1 MEKNKRFSFKNIVLI
16 IFLAIIIVSFL
27 VLKVKDFKVSK
38 KIDSGSNY
46 LTQLPSSGIFDQ
58 TNEGLVKKFNSSQE
72 LRDFIVEK
80 QNNLEISNYNRS
92 GAMKQSLAVDESI
105 SEIATGLGSSEDSSV
120 DFSDTNIQ
128 VEGVDEADI
137 IKTDGKYIYAVVDKD
152 LYIIEAY
159 PVEDAKLI
167 KKISFEDY
175 LTDIYVKDEKLV
187 VFGNI
192 SDFAIF
198 EKMISSSR
206 IWPGPYN
213 NQVFLQVFD
222 ISEVEN
228 PVKEKDFK
236 IEGNYFNSRLI
247 GDHLYFIVNNYGLSA
262 EAFPRVFYQSEELS
276 FDCQEGAKCLKPD
289 IYYFDIP
296 YDNFNF
302 SSIFSID
309 LFNLE
314 EDFKNSHYLLPSG
327 QNMYVSPN
335 NIYLSYTKYLNE
347 YEIESEVLLD
357 LIYSNLSEKDRQII
371 EEIKNVSDKILNP
384 AEKKYKIRN
393 ILDIYISL
401 LTVPEQESLEEEMVF
416 AIKER
421 YPNLENEIES
431 TIIYKLSVFNGVV
444 EPMVEGVVPGS
455 LLNQFSMDEYNSYFR
470 VATTKNVNWSKYS
483 NSQES
488 SNNVYI
494 LDGNMQI
501 IGSLENMAPGE
512 RIYSVRFLGDRGYVV
527 TFEQIDPLFSLD
539 LSNPYSP
546 IISGELKIPGFSNYL
561 HPYGNDKLIGFG
573 RDTEVVDDRVITKG
587 LKLSLFDVSQGTPI
601 ELDSYI
607 IGDSGSESI
616 ALYDH
621 HAFLF
626 SGNKNIL
633 AVPVVL
639 RDNSNNDYWG
649 RVTFNGVMILE
660 IINNKFQLK
669 GEITHLKEDITDFD
683 KFMNYSAKRS
693 LYIEDNFYSFSN
705 KLIKINNLIDFSDIK
720 SIELK

>member
-1 MEKNKRFSFKNIVLI
+1 MEKNKKLSFRNIVLI
-16 IFLAIIIVSFL
+16 VFLAAIIVSFL
-27 VLKVKDFKVSK
+27 FLKIKDFKVGK
-38 KIDSGSNY
+38 KIDLDTNY

-58 TNEGLVKKFNSSQE
+58 NNKGLIKKFGSYQE
-72 LRDFIVEK
+72 LQEFISDK
-80 QNNLEISNYNRS
+80 QNNSEMTNYFRDGLE
-92 GAMKQSLAVDESI
+92 KQSMAVDEL
-105 SEIATGLGSSEDSSV
+105 ATGLGSSENNSV
-120 DFSDTNIQ
+120 DFSETNIQ

-137 IKTDGKYIYAVVDKD
+137 IKTDGKYIYAVVEKD
-152 LYIIEAY
+152 LYIAEAY
-159 PVEDAKLI
+159 PTEGAKLI

-175 LTDIYVKDEKLV
+175 LTDIYVKDGKLV
-187 VFGNI
+187 AFGNI
-192 SDFAIF
+192 SDFAVF

-222 ISEVEN
+222 ISDVEN

-247 GDHLYFIVNNYGLSA
+247 GDHLYFIVNNYSLSA
-262 EAFPRVFYQSEELS
+262 ESLPRVFYQEEELS
-276 FDCQEGAKCLKPD
+276 FDCQGGVKCLNPD
-289 IYYFDIP
+289 IYYFDTA
-296 YDNFNF
+296 YNSFNF
-302 SSIFSID
+302 SSIFSLN
-309 LFNLE
+309 LFDSE
-314 EDFKNSHYLLPSG
+314 EDFKSSYYLLPAG

-357 LIYSNLSEKDRQII
+357 LIYSRLSEKDRQVI
-371 EEIKNVSDKILNP
+371 EEIKNVSDKILSP
-384 AEKKYKIRN
+384 TEKKYKIRN

-401 LTVPEQESLEEEMVF
+401 LTTPEQESLELDMVS

-431 TIIYKLSVFNGVV
+431 TILYKLSVFNGVV
-444 EPMVEGVVPGS
+444 EPMVEGSVPGS

-488 SNNVYI
+488 SNNVYM

-512 RIYSVRFLGDRGYVV
+512 RIYSVRFLGDKGYVV
-527 TFEQIDPLFSLD
+527 TFEQVDPLFSLD
-539 LSNPYSP
+539 LGNPYSP
-546 IISGELKIPGFSNYL
+546 TISGELKIPGFSNYL

-573 RDTEVVDDRVITKG
+573 QDTEIVDDRVITKG
-587 LKLSLFDVSQGTPI
+587 LKLSLFDVSQGVPA

-626 SGNKNIL
+626 SANKNIL

-639 RDNSNNDYWG
+639 RDNSTNDYWG
-649 RVTFNGVMILE
+649 RVTFNGFMIFE
-660 IINNKFQLK
+660 IIDNKFQLK
-669 GEITHLKEDITDFD
+669 GEITHLNEDITDFD

-705 KLIKINNLIDFSDIK
+705 KLIKINNLVDLSDIK

>member
-1 MEKNKRFSFKNIVLI
+1 
-16 IFLAIIIVSFL
+16 
-27 VLKVKDFKVSK
+27 
-38 KIDSGSNY
+38 
-46 LTQLPSSGIFDQ
+46 
-58 TNEGLVKKFNSSQE
+58 
-72 LRDFIVEK
+72 
-80 QNNLEISNYNRS
+80 
-92 GAMKQSLAVDESI
+92 
-105 SEIATGLGSSEDSSV
+105 LGSSEESSV
-120 DFSDTNIQ
+120 DFSETNIQ

-137 IKTDGKYIYAVVDKD
+137 VKTDGKHIYAVVDKD
-152 LYIIEAY
+152 LYIVEAY
-159 PVEDAKLI
+159 PAEEAKLI

-187 VFGNI
+187 VFGNV
-192 SDFAIF
+192 SNYAVF

-222 ISEVEN
+222 VSDIKN
-228 PVKEKDFK
+228 PIKEKDFK

-262 EAFPRVFYQSEELS
+262 EVLPKVFYQNEELS
-276 FDCQEGAKCLKPD
+276 FDCQDGVKCLNPD

-309 LFNLE
+309 LFNPE
-314 EDFKNSHYLLPSG
+314 EDFKNSHYLLPAS

-357 LIYSNLSEKDRQII
+357 LIYSHLSEKDRQII
-371 EEIKNVSDKILNP
+371 EEIKNVSDKILSQT
-384 AEKKYKIRN
+384 EKKYKIRN

-401 LTVPEQESLEEEMVF
+401 LTVPEQESLEEEMIF

-444 EPMVEGVVPGS
+444 EPMVEGSVPGS

-470 VATTKNVNWSKYS
+470 VATTKNVNWSRYS

-488 SNNVYI
+488 SNNVYM

-512 RIYSVRFLGDRGYVV
+512 RIYSVRFLGDKGYVV

-561 HPYGNDKLIGFG
+561 HPYGHDKLIGFG
-573 RDTEVVDDRVITKG
+573 QNTETVDDRVITKG
-587 LKLSLFDVSQGTPI
+587 LKLSLFDVSQGTPL

-626 SGNKNIL
+626 SANKNIL
-633 AVPVVL
+633 AIPVVL
-639 RDNSNNDYWG
+639 RDNSNSDYWG
-649 RVTFNGVMILE
+649 RVTFNGFMIFE
-660 IINNKFQLK
+660 IIDNKFQLK
-669 GEITHLKEDITDFD
+669 GEITHLNEGITDFD
-683 KFMNYSAKRS
+683 KFMSYSAKRS

-705 KLIKINNLIDFSDIK
+705 KLIKINNLIDLSDIK

>member
-1 MEKNKRFSFKNIVLI
+1 
-16 IFLAIIIVSFL
+16 
-27 VLKVKDFKVSK
+27 
-38 KIDSGSNY
+38 
-46 LTQLPSSGIFDQ
+46 
-58 TNEGLVKKFNSSQE
+58 
-72 LRDFIVEK
+72 
-80 QNNLEISNYNRS
+80 
-92 GAMKQSLAVDESI
+92 
-105 SEIATGLGSSEDSSV
+105 
-120 DFSDTNIQ
+120 
-128 VEGVDEADI
+128 
-137 IKTDGKYIYAVVDKD
+137 
-152 LYIIEAY
+152 
-159 PVEDAKLI
+159 
-167 KKISFEDY
+167 
-175 LTDIYVKDEKLV
+175 
-187 VFGNI
+187 
-192 SDFAIF
+192 
-198 EKMISSSR
+198 
-206 IWPGPYN
+206 
-213 NQVFLQVFD
+213 
-222 ISEVEN
+222 
-228 PVKEKDFK
+228 
-236 IEGNYFNSRLI
+236 
-247 GDHLYFIVNNYGLSA
+247 
-262 EAFPRVFYQSEELS
+262 
-276 FDCQEGAKCLKPD
+276 
-289 IYYFDIP
+289 
-296 YDNFNF
+296 
-302 SSIFSID
+302 
-309 LFNLE
+309 
-314 EDFKNSHYLLPSG
+314 
-327 QNMYVSPN
+327 
-335 NIYLSYTKYLNE
+335 
-347 YEIESEVLLD
+347 
-357 LIYSNLSEKDRQII
+357 
-371 EEIKNVSDKILNP
+371 
-384 AEKKYKIRN
+384 
-393 ILDIYISL
+393 
-401 LTVPEQESLEEEMVF
+401 
-416 AIKER
+416 
-421 YPNLENEIES
+421 
-431 TIIYKLSVFNGVV
+431 
-444 EPMVEGVVPGS
+444 MVEGAVPGS